1 MSTRPRKR
9 AGEVEIT
16 IHQAAKI
23 AKKFDRRKTQPITVR
38 QADNGA
44 VIVSLPNYAGDTKP
58 LLIDTKGKD
67 TEL

>member
-44 VIVSLPNYAGDTKP
+44 VIVSLPSYAGDTKP